1 LGKTETSFL
10 TKIEVFFFLTFSKN
24 APFQCAKKPR
34 DPVKGAAL
42 GCVLAM
48 KIDVEALFQKV
59 MCCSAFAYISSLA
72 QASITCV

>member
-1 LGKTETSFL
+1 KNKSFKEVLGKTETSFL

-48 KIDVEALFQKV
+48 KIDVLKLCFKK
-59 MCCSAFAYISSLA
+59 
-72 QASITCV
+72 